1 MSFGIGLSGMKA
13 AKQDLDVVS
22 NNIAN
27 SNTIG
32 FKGSRT
38 EFSDVYAS
46 SLSGGSA
53 GTVNGSGVK
62 VAAIKQS
69 FQEGSL
75 SYTNGALD
83 MAISGNGFFVVNDNG
98 SNLYSRAG
106 YFEMNSDNY
115 IVDNMGNRLQGF
127 AADAAGNIL
136 SGSMKDLQI
145 SQADMPAKV
154 TTSLE
159 GVINLDARSVVPSVT
174 TFNSSD
180 PTSYN
185 TTMAFNIYD
194 SVGKPHSVGLYF
206 SKDQTLPN
214 QWDIHYQVD
223 GADLTSTSVINFESN
238 GQVSAGNGAY
248 TLNIPA
254 ASIGGGVDP
263 ISIELDL
270 TGASQLGIVSSVNQA
285 TQDGYPPGKMTGLQ
299 IGDGGAVL
307 ANYSNGQTLS
317 RGKIVL
323 AEFVNNQGLE
333 PIGDSLWRAGSNSG
347 APNFGLAGSG
357 TLGVLEAGALELS
370 NVDLSIELVQLIEA
384 QRNYQSNAKT
394 IETSSSLT
402 QTLMNIV

>member
-13 AKQDLDVVS
+13 AKHDLDVVS

-32 FKGSRT
+32 FKASRT

-46 SLSGGSA
+46 SLNGGSA
-53 GTVNGSGVK
+53 GLVNGSGVK
-62 VAAIKQS
+62 VSGVSQS
-69 FQEGSL
+69 FQGGSL
-75 SYTNGALD
+75 SYTDGALD
-83 MAISGNGFFVVNDNG
+83 MAISGSGFFVVNDNG
-98 SNLYSRAG
+98 ANLYSRAG

-115 IVDNMGNRLQGF
+115 IIDNMGNRLQGF

-159 GVINLDARSVVPSVT
+159 GVINLDARSTVPSVT
-174 TFNSSD
+174 TFHSSD
-180 PTSYN
+180 PSSYN

-194 SVGKPHSVGLYF
+194 SLGRPHSIGLYF
-206 SKDQTLPN
+206 AKDQTLPN

-223 GADLTSTSVINFESN
+223 GSDLTGSSVINFENN
-238 GQVSAGNGAY
+238 GLVSANSGAY
-248 TLNIPA
+248 TLNIPT
-254 ASIGGGVDP
+254 ASIGAGVDP
-263 ISIELDL
+263 INLELNL
-270 TGASQLGIVSSVNQA
+270 TGASQLGIASSVNQA
-285 TQDGYPPGKMTGLQ
+285 SQDGYSPGKMTGLQ
-299 IGDGGAVL
+299 IGVGGAVL

-333 PIGDSLWRAGSNSG
+333 PVGDSLWRAGTESG
-347 APNFGLAGSG
+347 EPNFGLAGSG
-357 TLGVLEAGALELS
+357 TLGVLESGALELS